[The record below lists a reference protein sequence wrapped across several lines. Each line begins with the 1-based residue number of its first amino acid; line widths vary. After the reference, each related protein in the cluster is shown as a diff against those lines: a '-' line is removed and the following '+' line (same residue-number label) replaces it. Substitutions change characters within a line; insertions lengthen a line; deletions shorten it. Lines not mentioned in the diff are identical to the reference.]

1 MIKIKDVVRNM
12 YTSSYGTFG
21 ARLLLVYEGVDFI
34 YLDDDGETQTL
45 HLIVKY
51 TPWNYGVI
59 TFTDGLAKQLNGV
72 THQKYFDN
80 GYFDEVENHIS
91 KLFEILAGLAYFEY
105 ESLKSLKK
113 TIMLYNKKVF
123 KD

>member
-1 MIKIKDVVRNM
+1 MLKIQSVNRNI

-21 ARLLLVYEGVDFI
+21 AGLLIYEGVDFV
-34 YLDDDGETQTL
+34 YLDDNGETQTL

-59 TFTDGLAKQLNGV
+59 TFTDVPARQLNGV

-80 GYFDEVENHIS
+80 GYFDEAEQHIT
-91 KLFEILAGLAYFEY
+91 KLYELLDGLAYYEY
-105 ESLKSLKK
+105 ESLKSLKRV
-113 TIMLYNKKVF
+113 IMIYNKKVF
-123 KD
+123 KE